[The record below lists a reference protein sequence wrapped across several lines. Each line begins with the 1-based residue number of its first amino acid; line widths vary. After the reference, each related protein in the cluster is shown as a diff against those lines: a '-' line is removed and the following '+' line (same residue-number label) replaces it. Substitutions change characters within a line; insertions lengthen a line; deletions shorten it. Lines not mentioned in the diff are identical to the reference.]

1 MTYDDADVG
10 ASRRVAS
17 VSFFDVKIFNII
29 ANGESSSKMMTG
41 CLVTPSLL
49 CSIAAI
55 PFSVLL
61 WPIKGSAGFGDG
73 SAMTRCAGWQLRQN
87 DQKSKSI
94 SSRQSTCS
102 QFHSLPSLCGPA
114 RSAVSPSALYAWP
127 WDEDEELITE
137 REEAASALKKAETE
151 ALRYENRAARLEG
164 ALKNRTAELKLMKNR
179 VIILQDVARKLKQD
193 QNKTVAELA
202 VFKAKAN
209 ERDSIEATL
218 NATYDELDRQTTKL
232 QKLLGDEK
240 RARKE
245 VVLQYDDLM
254 NELERK
260 DMELQNA
267 QEKTKRDLS
276 ELERRL
282 KAERRGRKK
291 DRDEFDRITSDLK
304 ARLEAATNVV
314 KEMEVELN
322 RTVADIET
330 LRKEG
335 KNDDREARAVAKEE
349 QKKRQFLKQELV
361 AARMA
366 EREALEELERLKE
379 RYVKQKELHAAKES
393 EWEKNMTIAN
403 GERADKDKAA
413 VAAAIIPSP
422 QPQKSL
428 DNDRAVERAKERVEI
443 ATASVRAAEMR
454 EETARN
460 RLEKVQD
467 ELQSVL
473 KDNDR
478 LSVEL
483 SDALDRQ
490 NVAMERLETFRSSH
504 GRREEALAKRVARA
518 EQNLR
523 QVEEEMD
530 LLRGERDGVRD
541 ALLSERLKFAGERR
555 EEQIRYDRIM
565 RDERDGYETE
575 VSLLKEQLSR
585 LATRTIS
592 TIADAGPP
600 VAQQDANADSRDR
613 QLSKMNSEE
622 SAEQSKNK
630 KRRGRLGRAWRRIK
644 SPRSWF
650 AA

>member
-1 MTYDDADVG
+1 MMSG
-10 ASRRVAS
+10 FVA
-17 VSFFDVKIFNII
+17 
-29 ANGESSSKMMTG
+29 
-41 CLVTPSLL
+41 PSLL
-49 CSIAAI
+49 CVITAVF
-55 PFSVLL
+55 FSVLL
-61 WPIKGSAGFGDG
+61 WPIKSSAAFGYGSP
-73 SAMTRCAGWQLRQN
+73 MTRCAGWRQYDQESKNKCRQL
-87 DQKSKSI
+87 
-94 SSRQSTCS
+94 
-102 QFHSLPSLCGPA
+102 HSLPSSCGPA
-114 RSAVSPSALYAWP
+114 RGVSPSALCAWP

-179 VIILQDVARKLKQD
+179 VIILQDVARKLKQG
-193 QNKTVAELA
+193 QNKTVAKLA
-202 VFKAKAN
+202 VFKARAD

-218 NATYDELDRQTTKL
+218 NATYDELDRQSTKL
-232 QKLLGDEK
+232 QKLLGEEK

-260 DMELQNA
+260 DMDLQNV

-291 DRDEFDRITSDLK
+291 DTDEFDRITTDLK
-304 ARLEAATNVV
+304 TRLDAATNVV

-335 KNDDREARAVAKEE
+335 REDDKEARTIAREE
-349 QKKRQFLKQELV
+349 EKKRKFLKQELV

-366 EREALEELERLKE
+366 EREAVEELERLKE
-379 RYVKQKELHAAKES
+379 RYVKQKKLHAMKES
-393 EWEKNMTIAN
+393 EWEKNMTIAK
-403 GERADKDKAA
+403 GELADKDSAAAAA
-413 VAAAIIPSP
+413 VAATSAFSSP

-428 DNDRAVERAKERVEI
+428 ENDRAVERAKERVEI

-454 EETARN
+454 EKLARN

-467 ELQSVL
+467 ELRSVL

-483 SDALDRQ
+483 CDALDRQ

-504 GRREEALAKRVARA
+504 ARREEALAKRVARA

-530 LLRGERDGVRD
+530 LLRGERDSVRD

-555 EEQIRYDRIM
+555 EEQMRYDRIM

-575 VSLLKEQLSR
+575 ISLLKEHVSR
-585 LATRTIS
+585 LATRKTS
-592 TIADAGPP
+592 TIADASPP
-600 VAQQDANADSRDR
+600 VAQQDVDADDGDL
-613 QLSKMNSEE
+613 QLSKMDSEESSEE
-622 SAEQSKNK
+622 SAEQSSKNK

>member
-1 MTYDDADVG
+1 MAGG
-10 ASRRVAS
+10 ASAHTA
-17 VSFFDVKIFNII
+17 F
-29 ANGESSSKMMTG
+29 ATGESSSKIMTG

-49 CSIAAI
+49 CSIAAVF
-55 PFSVLL
+55 FSVLL
-61 WPIKGSAGFGDG
+61 WPIKGSAGFGYG
-73 SAMTRCAGWQLRQN
+73 SAMTRCAGWQLGWRQI
-87 DQKSKSI
+87 DQESKSI
-94 SSRQSTCS
+94 CSRQSTCS
-102 QFHSLPSLCGPA
+102 QFHLLRPSCGPA
-114 RSAVSPSALYAWP
+114 RSAVSPFALYAWP

-179 VIILQDVARKLKQD
+179 VIILQDVARKLKQG

-314 KEMEVELN
+314 KEMEVEVN

-335 KNDDREARAVAKEE
+335 RNDDREARAVAKEE

-361 AARMA
+361 TARMA
-366 EREALEELERLKE
+366 EREAVEKLERLKE

-403 GERADKDKAA
+403 SERADKDKAA
-413 VAAAIIPSP
+413 VAAAAAAAAEATIPSP

-443 ATASVRAAEMR
+443 ATASARAAEMR
-454 EETARN
+454 EEMARN

-467 ELQSVL
+467 ELRSVL

-530 LLRGERDGVRD
+530 LLRVERDSVRD

-575 VSLLKEQLSR
+575 ISLLKEQLSR
-585 LATRTIS
+585 LATRKIS

-622 SAEQSKNK
+622 SVEQSKNK

>member
-1 MTYDDADVG
+1 M
-10 ASRRVAS
+10 
-17 VSFFDVKIFNII
+17 
-29 ANGESSSKMMTG
+29 MMTG
-41 CLVTPSLL
+41 FVTPSLL
-49 CSIAAI
+49 CSITAI
-55 PFSVLL
+55 FFSVSA
-61 WPIKGSAGFGDG
+61 WPVIGSAAFGYTYD
-73 SAMTRCAGWQLRQN
+73 SPMTRCAGWRLGWPQY
-87 DQKSKSI
+87 DQESQSI
-94 SSRQSTCS
+94 CSRQSTCS
-102 QFHSLPSLCGPA
+102 QFHPSPSTCGTA
-114 RSAVSPSALYAWP
+114 RSVSSSVLYAWP
-127 WDEDEELITE
+127 WDEDEGLVAE
-137 REEAASALKKAETE
+137 REEAASALKRAETE

-164 ALKNRTAELKLMKNR
+164 VLKNRTAELKLMKNR
-179 VIILQDVARKLKQD
+179 VIILQDVARKLKQG

-202 VFKAKAN
+202 AFKTKAN

-232 QKLLGDEK
+232 QKLLGEEK

-291 DRDEFDRITSDLK
+291 DREEFDRITSDLK
-304 ARLEAATNVV
+304 SRLEAATNVV

-335 KNDDREARAVAKEE
+335 RKDNKEARTIAKEE

-366 EREALEELERLKE
+366 EREAVEELELLKE
-379 RYVKQKELHAAKES
+379 RYVKQKKLHATKES
-393 EWEKNMTIAN
+393 EWKKNVTIAN
-403 GERADKDKAA
+403 GERADKDIAA
-413 VAAAIIPSP
+413 PTVATATTIPSS

-428 DNDRAVERAKERVEI
+428 DNDRAVERTKERVEI

-454 EETARN
+454 EEMARN
-460 RLEKVQD
+460 RLDKVQD
-467 ELQSVL
+467 ELRSVL

-530 LLRGERDGVRD
+530 LLRGERDSVRD

-555 EEQIRYDRIM
+555 EEQMRYDRIM

-575 VSLLKEQLSR
+575 ISLLKEQLSQ
-585 LATRTIS
+585 LATRKTS
-592 TIADAGPP
+592 TSVDVDSPF
-600 VAQQDANADSRDR
+600 AQQCADGDDGDR
-613 QLSKMNSEE
+613 QLSKTDSEE

-630 KRRGRLGRAWRRIK
+630 KKRGRLGRAWRRIK

>member
-1 MTYDDADVG
+1 MSG
-10 ASRRVAS
+10 FVA
-17 VSFFDVKIFNII
+17 
-29 ANGESSSKMMTG
+29 
-41 CLVTPSLL
+41 PSLL
-49 CSIAAI
+49 CVITAVF
-55 PFSVLL
+55 FSVLL
-61 WPIKGSAGFGDG
+61 WPIKSSAAFGYGSP
-73 SAMTRCAGWQLRQN
+73 MTRCAGWRQYDQESKNKCRQL
-87 DQKSKSI
+87 
-94 SSRQSTCS
+94 
-102 QFHSLPSLCGPA
+102 HSLPSSCGPA
-114 RSAVSPSALYAWP
+114 RGVSPSALCAWP

-179 VIILQDVARKLKQD
+179 VIILQDVARKLKQG

-202 VFKAKAN
+202 VFKAKAD

-218 NATYDELDRQTTKL
+218 NATYDELDRQSTKL
-232 QKLLGDEK
+232 QKLLGEEK

-260 DMELQNA
+260 DMELQNV

-291 DRDEFDRITSDLK
+291 DTDEFDRITTDLK
-304 ARLEAATNVV
+304 TRLDAATNVV

-335 KNDDREARAVAKEE
+335 REDDKEARTIAREE
-349 QKKRQFLKQELV
+349 EKKRKFLKQELV

-366 EREALEELERLKE
+366 EREAVEELERLKE
-379 RYVKQKELHAAKES
+379 RYVKQKKLHAMKES
-393 EWEKNMTIAN
+393 EWEKNMTIAK
-403 GERADKDKAA
+403 GELADKDTAAAA
-413 VAAAIIPSP
+413 VAATSAFPSP

-428 DNDRAVERAKERVEI
+428 ENDRAVERAKERVEI

-454 EETARN
+454 EKLARN

-467 ELQSVL
+467 ELRSVL

-483 SDALDRQ
+483 CDALDRQ

-504 GRREEALAKRVARA
+504 ARREEALAKRVARA

-530 LLRGERDGVRD
+530 LLRGERDSVRD

-555 EEQIRYDRIM
+555 EEQMRYDRIM

-575 VSLLKEQLSR
+575 ISLLKEHVAR
-585 LATRTIS
+585 LATRKTS
-592 TIADAGPP
+592 TIVDASPP
-600 VAQQDANADSRDR
+600 VAQQDVDADDGDL
-613 QLSKMNSEE
+613 QLSKMDSEESSEE
-622 SAEQSKNK
+622 SAEQSSKNK

>member
-1 MTYDDADVG
+1 MA
-10 ASRRVAS
+10 
-17 VSFFDVKIFNII
+17 
-29 ANGESSSKMMTG
+29 
-41 CLVTPSLL
+41 PSLL
-49 CSIAAI
+49 RSIAALI
-55 PFSVLL
+55 LSLSF
-61 WPIKGSAGFGDG
+61 WPIIDSSAAFGYMYEYGSPL
-73 SAMTRCAGWQLRQN
+73 TRCAGWRQYMYDQESTSICLRH
-87 DQKSKSI
+87 S
-94 SSRQSTCS
+94 S
-102 QFHSLPSLCGPA
+102 QFRSLPSA
-114 RSAVSPSALYAWP
+114 WRATRSTSAFALYAWP
-127 WDEDEELITE
+127 WDEDEELVAE
-137 REEAASALKKAETE
+137 REEAASALKKVEAE
-151 ALRYENRAARLEG
+151 ALRYENRAARLES
-164 ALKNRTAELKLMKNR
+164 ALKNRTADLKLMKNR
-179 VIILQDVARKLKQD
+179 VVILQDVARKLKQD

-202 VFKAKAN
+202 FFRARAN

-232 QKLLGDEK
+232 QKLLGEEK
-240 RARKE
+240 RAREE

-260 DMELQNA
+260 DMELQNV

-291 DRDEFDRITSDLK
+291 DRDEFDRITADLK
-304 ARLEAATNVV
+304 SRLEAATNVV
-314 KEMEVELN
+314 REMEIDLN
-322 RTVADIET
+322 RTVSDIQT
-330 LRKEG
+330 LQKEG
-335 KNDDREARAVAKEE
+335 RKDNKEARIIAKEE

-366 EREALEELERLKE
+366 EREAAEELERMKD
-379 RYVKQKELHAAKES
+379 RYVKQKKLYAVKES
-393 EWEKNMTIAN
+393 EWKKNITNAN
-403 GERADKDKAA
+403 SERADKD
-413 VAAAIIPSP
+413 AAATTTITPSSA
-422 QPQKSL
+422 PQKSP
-428 DNDRAVERAKERVEI
+428 DNDRALETAKERVEI

-454 EETARN
+454 EEMARK
-460 RLEKVQD
+460 RLEKIQD
-467 ELQSVL
+467 ELRSVL

-530 LLRGERDGVRD
+530 LLREERDSVRD

-555 EEQIRYDRIM
+555 EEQMRYDRIM

-575 VSLLKEQLSR
+575 ISLLKEQLSQ
-585 LATRTIS
+585 LATRKTS
-592 TIADAGPP
+592 TITGAGPPIAQQDLDADAG
-600 VAQQDANADSRDR
+600 DR
-613 QLSKMNSEE
+613 QLSEVSTK
-622 SAEQSKNK
+622 QSKNK
-630 KRRGRLGRAWRRIK
+630 KRRGRLGRAWTRIK

-650 AA
+650 LRPS